1 MAIESFNCSETEAVF
16 EGRTCRRFANIRNV
30 LERKLAMLDA
40 ATTLADLKSPPGN
53 RLEPLAGD
61 RAGQHSI
68 RVNDQFRLC
77 FAWTARGPAGVEC
90 VDYH

>member
-1 MAIESFNCSETEAVF
+1 VIQSFACPHTQAVY
-16 EGRTCRRFANIRNV
+16 EGKKAPRFANLRTV

-40 ATTLADLKSPPGN
+40 ATRLVDLAVPPNN
-53 RLEPLAGD
+53 RLEPLKGD
-61 RAGQHSI
+61 RAGRHSI

-77 FAWTARGPAGVEC
+77 FRWTPQGPTDVEC